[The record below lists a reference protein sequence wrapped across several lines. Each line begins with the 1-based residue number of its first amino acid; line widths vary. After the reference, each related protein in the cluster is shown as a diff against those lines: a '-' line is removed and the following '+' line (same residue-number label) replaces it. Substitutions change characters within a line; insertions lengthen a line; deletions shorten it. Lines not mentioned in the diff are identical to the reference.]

1 MASVLLL
8 VLAAVV
14 VIVVALAISDVGHG
28 YLSWL
33 TATGTHLVNWA
44 KGLVLD
50 DLLALSRHLPRRGV
64 PGPRARCG
72 ARLDL
77 AEQPRPVGGPKAN
90 LRAGVRPTGQAD
102 RTERR
107 LTDADRY
114 ALATGPL
121 AVRGALDGKSVV
133 LITTADAKPTDR
145 DGVAALLR
153 AAGASVTGELQLTD
167 AFTDPTKSDQ
177 LRSLVTRLLP
187 AGVQLPTAA
196 DPGTL
201 AGGLIGPLL
210 LLDKDTG
217 KPQASPDETA
227 AALTG
232 LASGG
237 YVRQGQGLHA
247 AQLALVLTGGA
258 VGGDSA
264 ADRAAVIARF
274 ATQVQHSG
282 AGAVLAGVLLRQA
295 AAARSACCARTRPT
309 TRSCRVWTMLTR
321 LLAGS

>member
-1 MASVLLL
+1 VISLRNHVISI
-8 VLAAVV
+8 AAVFL
-14 VIVVALAISDVGHG
+14 ALAVGVVLG
-28 YLSWL
+28 STSLSNRVL
-33 TATGTHLVNWA
+33 G
-44 KGLVLD
+44 GLAD
-50 DLLALSRHLPRRGV
+50 DR
-64 PGPRARCG
+64 
-72 ARLDL
+72 
-77 AEQPRPVGGPKAN
+77 AN
-90 LRAGVRPTGQAD
+90 LSKQVSDLQAKQTD
-102 RTERR
+102 LSGR

-153 AAGASVTGELQLTD
+153 AAGANVTGELQLTD

-210 LLDKDTG
+210 LLDKTTG

-247 AQLALVLTGGA
+247 AQLALVLTGGS
-258 VGGDSA
+258 VSGDAA

-274 ATQVQHSG
+274 ATQVQRSG
-282 AGAVLAGVLLRQA
+282 AGAVLAGRTGSADSFGPVAVVRADGSVLSTVDDVDNAAGQVVAVLALRDA
-295 AAARSACCARTRPT
+295 AAGKSGAYGTAGNAQAPAPAAPT
-309 TRSCRVWTMLTR
+309 
-321 LLAGS
+321 G

>member
-1 MASVLLL
+1 MISLRNHVISI
-8 VLAAVV
+8 AAVFL
-14 VIVVALAISDVGHG
+14 ALAVGVVLG
-28 YLSWL
+28 STSLSNRVL
-33 TATGTHLVNWA
+33 G
-44 KGLVLD
+44 GLAD
-50 DLLALSRHLPRRGV
+50 DR
-64 PGPRARCG
+64 
-72 ARLDL
+72 
-77 AEQPRPVGGPKAN
+77 AN
-90 LRAGVRPTGQAD
+90 LSKQVTDLQSRQTDLSG
-102 RTERR
+102 R

-133 LITTADAKPTDR
+133 LVTTADAKTTDR

-153 AAGASVTGELQLTD
+153 AAGATVTGELQLTD

-210 LLDKDTG
+210 LLDKTTG

-247 AQLALVLTGGA
+247 AQLALVLTGGS
-258 VGGDSA
+258 VSGDAA

-274 ATQVQHSG
+274 ATQVQRSG
-282 AGAVLAGVLLRQA
+282 GGTVLAGRTGSADNFGPLSVVRADGSVLSTVDDVDNAAGQVVTVLALRDA
-295 AAARSACCARTRPT
+295 AAGKTGAYGTAGNAQAPAPAAPT
-309 TRSCRVWTMLTR
+309 
-321 LLAGS
+321 G

>member
-1 MASVLLL
+1 MISLRNHVISI
-8 VLAAVV
+8 AAVFL
-14 VIVVALAISDVGHG
+14 ALAVGVVLG
-28 YLSWL
+28 STSLSNRVL
-33 TATGTHLVNWA
+33 G
-44 KGLVLD
+44 GLAGD
-50 DLLALSRHLPRRGV
+50 R
-64 PGPRARCG
+64 
-72 ARLDL
+72 
-77 AEQPRPVGGPKAN
+77 AN
-90 LRAGVRPTGQAD
+90 LSKQVSDLQATQTD
-102 RTERR
+102 LSGR

-133 LITTADAKPTDR
+133 LVTTADAKTTDR

-153 AAGASVTGELQLTD
+153 AAGATVTGELQLTD

-210 LLDKDTG
+210 LLDKSG

-258 VGGDSA
+258 VSGNAA

-274 ATQVQHSG
+274 AIQVQRSG
-282 AGAVLAGVLLRQA
+282 AGTVLAGRTGSADNFGPLAVVRADGATTSVLSTVDDVDNAAGQVVTVLALRDA
-295 AAARSACCARTRPT
+295 AAGK
-309 TRSCRVWTMLTR
+309 
-321 LLAGS
+321 AGSYGTAGNAQAPAPTAQTG

>member
-1 MASVLLL
+1 MISLRNHV
-8 VLAAVV
+8 VSIAAVFL
-14 VIVVALAISDVGHG
+14 ALAVGVVLG
-28 YLSWL
+28 STSLSNRVL
-33 TATGTHLVNWA
+33 G
-44 KGLVLD
+44 GLAD
-50 DLLALSRHLPRRGV
+50 DR
-64 PGPRARCG
+64 
-72 ARLDL
+72 
-77 AEQPRPVGGPKAN
+77 AN
-90 LRAGVRPTGQAD
+90 LSKQVADLQSKQTDLTG
-102 RTERR
+102 R

-133 LITTADAKPTDR
+133 LITTADAKSTDR
-145 DGVAALLR
+145 DGVAGLLR
-153 AAGASVTGELQLTD
+153 AAGATVTGELQLTD

-210 LLDKDTG
+210 LLDKTTG
-217 KPQASPDETA
+217 KPQASPDEAA

-237 YVRQGQGLHA
+237 YVRQGQGLHS
-247 AQLALVLTGGA
+247 AQLALVLTGGS
-258 VGGDSA
+258 VGGDAA

-274 ATQVQHSG
+274 ATQVQRSG
-282 AGAVLAGVLLRQA
+282 GGTVLAGRTGSADNFGPLSVVRADGAVLSTVDDVDNPAGQVVTVLTMRDA
-295 AAARSACCARTRPT
+295 AAGKVGGYGTAGNAQAPAPT
-309 TRSCRVWTMLTR
+309 ST
-321 LLAGS
+321 AG

>member
-1 MASVLLL
+1 MISLRNHVISIAAVFLA
-8 VLAAVV
+8 LAAGVV
-14 VIVVALAISDVGHG
+14 LGSTSLSNRVLGGLA
-28 YLSWL
+28 
-33 TATGTHLVNWA
+33 
-44 KGLVLD
+44 D
-50 DLLALSRHLPRRGV
+50 DR
-64 PGPRARCG
+64 
-72 ARLDL
+72 
-77 AEQPRPVGGPKAN
+77 AN
-90 LRAGVRPTGQAD
+90 LSKQVADLQSRQTDLTG
-102 RTERR
+102 R

-114 ALATGPL
+114 ALSTGPL

-133 LITTADAKPTDR
+133 LITTADAKQTDR
-145 DGVAALLR
+145 DGVAGLLR
-153 AAGASVTGELQLTD
+153 AAGATVTGELQLTD

-210 LLDKDTG
+210 LLDKATG

-237 YVRQGQGLHA
+237 YVRQGQGLRA
-247 AQLALVLTGGA
+247 AQLALVITGGA
-258 VGGDSA
+258 VGGDAA

-274 ATQVQHSG
+274 ATQVQRSG
-282 AGAVLAGVLLRQA
+282 GGTVLAGRTGSADNFGPLSVVRADGSVLSTVDDVDNPAGQVVTVLTLRDA
-295 AAARSACCARTRPT
+295 AAGKVGSYGTAGNAQAPAPTSAT
-309 TRSCRVWTMLTR
+309 
-321 LLAGS
+321 G

>member
-1 MASVLLL
+1 VISLRNHVISI
-8 VLAAVV
+8 AAVFL
-14 VIVVALAISDVGHG
+14 ALAVGVVLG
-28 YLSWL
+28 STSLSNRVL
-33 TATGTHLVNWA
+33 G
-44 KGLVLD
+44 GLAD
-50 DLLALSRHLPRRGV
+50 DR
-64 PGPRARCG
+64 
-72 ARLDL
+72 
-77 AEQPRPVGGPKAN
+77 AN
-90 LRAGVRPTGQAD
+90 LSKQVTDLQSRQTDLSG
-102 RTERR
+102 R

-133 LITTADAKPTDR
+133 LVTTADAKTTDR

-153 AAGASVTGELQLTD
+153 AAGATVTGELQLTD

-187 AGVQLPTAA
+187 AGVQLPTAS

-210 LLDKDTG
+210 LLDKTSG
-217 KPQASPDETA
+217 KPQASADETA

-247 AQLALVLTGGA
+247 AQLALVLTGGSVA
-258 VGGDSA
+258 GNAA

-274 ATQVQHSG
+274 ATQVQRSG
-282 AGAVLAGVLLRQA
+282 GGTVLAGRTGSADNFGPLAVVRADGATTSVLSTVDDLDIAAGQVVTVLALRDA
-295 AAARSACCARTRPT
+295 AAGRSGNYGT
-309 TRSCRVWTMLTR
+309 
-321 LLAGS
+321 AGNAQAPAPVQQTG

>member
-1 MASVLLL
+1 MISLRNHVISI
-8 VLAAVV
+8 AAVFL
-14 VIVVALAISDVGHG
+14 ALAVGVVLG
-28 YLSWL
+28 STSLSNRVL
-33 TATGTHLVNWA
+33 G
-44 KGLVLD
+44 GLAD
-50 DLLALSRHLPRRGV
+50 DR
-64 PGPRARCG
+64 
-72 ARLDL
+72 
-77 AEQPRPVGGPKAN
+77 AN
-90 LRAGVRPTGQAD
+90 LSKQVSDLQSKQTDLSG
-102 RTERR
+102 R

-121 AVRGALDGKSVV
+121 AVHGALDGKSVV

-153 AAGASVTGELQLTD
+153 AAGANVTGELQLTD

-177 LRSLVTRLLP
+177 LRSLVARLLP

-210 LLDKDTG
+210 LLDKTTG

-247 AQLALVLTGGA
+247 AQLALVLTGGS
-258 VGGDSA
+258 VGGDAA

-274 ATQVQHSG
+274 ATQVQRSG
-282 AGAVLAGVLLRQA
+282 GGTVLAGRTGSADNFGPLAVVRADGSVLSTVDDVDNAAGQVVTVLALRDA
-295 AAARSACCARTRPT
+295 AAGKTGAYGT
-309 TRSCRVWTMLTR
+309 
-321 LLAGS
+321 AGNAQAPAPAAPAG